1 MRILAIV
8 IATALGFSGGA
19 TFAQSSGT
27 SVRVHPGHF
36 CWQNKCVRFNRD
48 LQSVSIQ
55 GRRPVSVASYGLRT
69 NPVISSEAFRE
80 IFRLALRQNGVG
92 ADR

>member
-27 SVRVHPGHF
+27 SVRVHPHPGHF
-36 CWQNKCVRFNRD
+36 CWQNKCVRFYRD
-48 LQSVSIQ
+48 LQSV
-55 GRRPVSVASYGLRT
+55 
-69 NPVISSEAFRE
+69 
-80 IFRLALRQNGVG
+80 
-92 ADR
+92 